1 MFEAWISAITTIPIL
16 AQPIRIRLMQYD
28 AMSWK
33 SAGQLI
39 SGPPS
44 SSSSE
49 PVFKRL
55 RPNSYGSSA
64 FQRDT
69 AHLSHYGPNSD
80 LVAADLKSRKSDWDV
95 VKENHRF
102 IRDDEEPQNV
112 SWEERV
118 ARAYESKLFKEFAL
132 IDLKHFK
139 SHQFALRWRTAP
151 EVINGV
157 GEDTCGS
164 LRCKYHNPP
173 STTSSNGEERKRQIS
188 LSNLRFKDPDTAS
201 SSRLSSVRR
210 DHEDDDDDDEIAEDI
225 DEIPPLRSY
234 ELPFVYMEDNQ
245 RKEALVKVRLCAR
258 CERKLKW
265 KSDDERDKS
274 KSDEKKSKSND
285 KSRDRDRNRGGRDD
299 QETQRGPRSRKKL
312 EDSGRYD
319 LSDSSDEDYKHPSRT
334 KGREDDR
341 NTKSKHRSHPK
352 SRSRS
357 PSRHRESSRSYEHSR
372 HHR

>member
-1 MFEAWISAITTIPIL
+1 
-16 AQPIRIRLMQYD
+16 
-28 AMSWK
+28 MSWK

-49 PVFKRL
+49 PVVKRL

-102 IRDDEEPQNV
+102 IRDDEEPQSV

-132 IDLKHFK
+132 IDLKHYK
-139 SHQFALRWRTAP
+139 SRQFALRWRTAP
-151 EVINGV
+151 EVINGI
-157 GEDTCGS
+157 GEETCGS
-164 LRCKYHNPP
+164 LRCKYHNPSATTP
-173 STTSSNGEERKRQIS
+173 SKGGERERQIS
-188 LSNLRFKDPDTAS
+188 LSNLRFKDPDAAS

-210 DHEDDDDDDEIAEDI
+210 DHDDGDDMAENI

-245 RKEALVKVRLCAR
+245 RKEALVKVRLCGR

-265 KSDDERDKS
+265 KSEDERSKDDRKKDKG
-274 KSDEKKSKSND
+274 KEKDQIKN
-285 KSRDRDRNRGGRDD
+285 RDRRRDHREEKGINMRTEYRN
-299 QETQRGPRSRKKL
+299 SR
-312 EDSGRYD
+312 RYD
-319 LSDSSDEDYKHPSRT
+319 PSELSDEDHSHSTRT
-334 KGREDDR
+334 RERENDR
-341 NTKSKHRSHPK
+341 STKSRYR

-357 PSRHRESSRSYEHSR
+357 PSRHKESSRSHEYSR

>member
-1 MFEAWISAITTIPIL
+1 
-16 AQPIRIRLMQYD
+16 
-28 AMSWK
+28 MSWK
-33 SAGQLI
+33 SVGQLI

-44 SSSSE
+44 SSSTE
-49 PVFKRL
+49 PVVKRL

-132 IDLKHFK
+132 IDLKHYK

-151 EVINGV
+151 EVINGI

-164 LRCKYHNPP
+164 LRCKYHSPP
-173 STTSSNGEERKRQIS
+173 SVGPERQIS
-188 LSNLRFKDPDTAS
+188 ISNLRFKDPDAAS
-201 SSRLSSVRR
+201 SSRLSSVGRNR
-210 DHEDDDDDDEIAEDI
+210 DDDDDNARDI

-245 RKEALVKVRLCAR
+245 RKEALVKVRLCVR

-265 KSDDERDKS
+265 KSDDERGKDDRKKGKREDK
-274 KSDEKKSKSND
+274 DQA
-285 KSRDRDRNRGGRDD
+285 RDRDRRKDHREEKDIN
-299 QETQRGPRSRKKL
+299 SRTEYRK
-312 EDSGRYD
+312 SQRYD
-319 LSDSSDEDYKHPSRT
+319 PSEVLDEDHSHSTRTRDRENDRRNKSRY
-334 KGREDDR
+334 R
-341 NTKSKHRSHPK
+341 

-357 PSRHRESSRSYEHSR
+357 PSRHEESSRSHEHSR

>member
-1 MFEAWISAITTIPIL
+1 
-16 AQPIRIRLMQYD
+16 
-28 AMSWK
+28 MSWK

-49 PVFKRL
+49 PVVKRL

-132 IDLKHFK
+132 IDLKHYK
-139 SHQFALRWRTAP
+139 SHQFALRWRIAP
-151 EVINGV
+151 EVISGV

-173 STTSSNGEERKRQIS
+173 STTSPNGGERERQIS

-210 DHEDDDDDDEIAEDI
+210 DHDDDDVAEDI
-225 DEIPPLRSY
+225 DEIPPLSSY

-245 RKEALVKVRLCAR
+245 RKEALVKVRLCGR

-274 KSDEKKSKSND
+274 KSDEKKSKSNG
-285 KSRDRDRNRGGRDD
+285 KSRDRDRDRDNGGRDD
-299 QETQRGPRSRKKL
+299 QEKQRGPRSRK
-312 EDSGRYD
+312 EVEEGRGRYD
-319 LSDSSDEDYKHPSRT
+319 LSDPSDEDHKHPSRT
-334 KGREDDR
+334 KDREDDR
-341 NTKSKHRSHPK
+341 NTKSKYRSHSR

-357 PSRHRESSRSYEHSR
+357 PSRHRESSRSYQHSQ
-372 HHR
+372 HRR